1 MGRFP
6 RVLIGFAAACLAA
19 AYTKLM
25 FAVTPAELSAL
36 PADQAA
42 DRLAWIADKGWQFAI
57 LFGLFALPFAIVALA
72 IAEWR
77 GLRSWTYYALVAL
90 GIALV
95 GYIAQWQSETSNV
108 AFTVVANYALTSFL
122 TTGFMAGLF
131 YWLFSGRHAGGPQL
145 AYPEG
150 IDTAKTD
157 IVRDRPSITRT
168 AVMDPPSVARTEV
181 MRSHPAEKTQVL
193 EKPASRT
200 EVFGKPGDGGKS
212 DKDAKDA
219 KPETKGEETKGEEK
233 KTDDKI
239 RPSGSVPA
247 SAGPKK

>member
-1 MGRFP
+1 MGRFF
-6 RVLIGFAAACLAA
+6 RVVIGFAAACLAA
-19 AYTKLM
+19 AYTKLL
-25 FAVTPAELSAL
+25 FAITPAELSAL

-42 DRLAWIADKGWQFAI
+42 DRIAWIADKGWQFAI

-95 GYIAQWQSETSNV
+95 GYVAQWQSETSNV

-131 YWLFSGRHAGGPQL
+131 YWLFSGRLAGGPQL

-150 IDTAKTD
+150 LDTARTD
-157 IVRDRPSITRT
+157 MAKDRPTVART
-168 AVMDPPSVARTEV
+168 AVMDPPSMAQTEV
-181 MRSHPAEKTQVL
+181 MRSHPAESTQVL
-193 EKPASRT
+193 EKPVSRT

-212 DKDAKDA
+212 DKGSKDDEADAKA
-219 KPETKGEETKGEEK
+219 EERKGEEK
-233 KTDDKI
+233 KGEPGAK
-239 RPSGSVPA
+239 PA
-247 SAGPKK
+247 SGGPKR